1 MQLHNKS
8 KSNYKFLKNRIMSL
22 INISI
27 CLSDLPK
34 DKIKQATNGKKYI
47 NLICA
52 SRKEVSQYGETH
64 TVYVSQTKEEREA
77 NTPTVYVGS
86 GKEYIPQVAT
96 PENVENMPTAEIF
109 DDLPF

>member
-1 MQLHNKS
+1 
-8 KSNYKFLKNRIMSL
+8 MSL

-34 DKIKQATNGKKYI
+34 DKIKQAGNGKKYI
-47 NLICA
+47 NLVCA

-64 TVYVSQTKEEREA
+64 TVYVSQTKEERESGVQ
-77 NTPTVYVGS
+77 TMYVGA
-86 GKEYIPQVAT
+86 GKEYVPQPIT
-96 PENVENMPTAEIF
+96 PESIENIPTAQSN